1 MGRTAVAASPA
12 LAAGA
17 PLPRQQIPAAAAA
30 DWPCALSAKSGE
42 RAAGRSHGHAAR
54 WRNSTAYDRRHWGV
68 RDPVRR
74 SWWRPDLN
82 ATRLSPARFGTPAFL
97 YRSGDVIHFDS
108 EASQYYPQF
117 YSPHQHSPLPILA
130 IPDNRNGDR
139 FDRARSVN
147 PELSIVPFMLNFCV
161 RRPGEHTPETA
172 ETARTTM
179 TQSNVCWTLRT
190 LFATCVGPYTNVPE
204 GGEVKQDQQDWFTVE
219 LAAAEADKPLL
230 VQCTTRS
237 IRSTPTTAAA
247 G

>member
-1 MGRTAVAASPA
+1 MQR
-12 LAAGA
+12 AGGIVLRMIGDTGA
-17 PLPRQQIPAAAAA
+17 
-30 DWPCALSAKSGE
+30 CAT
-42 RAAGRSHGHAAR
+42 RC
-54 WRNSTAYDRRHWGV
+54 
-68 RDPVRR
+68 RR
-74 SWWRPDLN
+74 SWWPPDLN